1 LALELNGRRRT
12 RCGGAGDLAAAVQLR
27 KKEGDPGGAGPAN
40 GPRAE
45 SFWASV
51 IEIKGKRFWAAKK
64 ETRSKTLEL
73 FFRLE

>member
-1 LALELNGRRRT
+1 M
-12 RCGGAGDLAAAVQLR
+12 
-27 KKEGDPGGAGPAN
+27 GGAGPAN
-40 GPRAE
+40 GPHAE

-51 IEIKGKRFWAAKK
+51 MEIKGKRFWATKK